1 MIARIK
7 LATKILRGLAC
18 TSREA
23 PRQLYEA
30 GTVSKFFDNNSLL
43 VHFRCL
49 GVRSNLHLCMCKIYL
64 PVLSSSTMVF
74 CVCVCLS
81 VWTKSASTGI

>member
-1 MIARIK
+1 MIARIE

-30 GTVSKFFDNNSLL
+30 GTVSKLFDNNSLL
-43 VHFRCL
+43 VLFAAWGYDQIC
-49 GVRSNLHLCMCKIYL
+49 I
-64 PVLSSSTMVF
+64 
-74 CVCVCLS
+74 S
-81 VWTKSASTGI
+81 V